1 MFEALS
7 QLRNEAESYFKYLQD
22 EITSA
27 LELLDGTSTFRE
39 DSWER
44 PGGGGGRTRV
54 LENGMIFEKA
64 GVNFSAV
71 FGEAPKN
78 LQQDSQTKHQFY
90 ATGISMVLHAQNPHV
105 PTIHANFRFFQLS
118 SGEAWFGGG
127 IDLTPNYIVEPDIKE
142 FHAALKTT
150 CDKHDASYYSRFKK
164 WCDEYFYIKHRKE
177 TRGVGGL
184 FFDHLKGTEDELEKI
199 FLFVKEAGNAF
210 LPLYLPIVERN
221 YNEPFTDEQKRWQLL
236 RRGRYVEFNL
246 LYDKGTLFG
255 LETEGRIESILM
267 SLPSLARWDYDAHP
281 SPGCPE
287 DEMLQIL
294 KKPKEWV

>member
-44 PGGGGGRTRV
+44 PGGGGGKTRV
-54 LENGMIFEKA
+54 LENGKIFEKA
-64 GVNFSAV
+64 GVNFSSV
-71 FGEAPKN
+71 FGEAPKY
-78 LQQDSQTKHQFY
+78 LQQDSQTKLQFY
-90 ATGISMVLHAQNPHV
+90 ATGISLVLHPNNPHV

-127 IDLTPNYIVEPDIKE
+127 IDLTPNYLVEEDIKK
-142 FHAALKTT
+142 FHAVLKTA
-150 CDKHDASYYSRFKK
+150 CDKHDASYYPRFKQ

-177 TRGVGGL
+177 SRGIGGL
-184 FFDHLKGTEDELEKI
+184 FFDHLKGNEEELQKI
-199 FLFVKEAGNAF
+199 FLFVKEVGNSF

-221 YNEPFTDEQKRWQLL
+221 YEEPFTDVQKRWQLL

-246 LYDKGTLFG
+246 VYDKGTLFG

-267 SLPSLARWDYDAHP
+267 SLPSLARWDYDAQP
-281 SPGCPE
+281 SPGSPE
-287 DEMLQIL
+287 DDMMQIL
-294 KKPKEWV
+294 KDPKEWV